1 MVIGFLFLEVYFP
14 YSHSLKEKRKILKS
28 FKDRIKK
35 KFNVAFA
42 ELDYQDKW
50 QRTRIGV
57 VTLNSHKKPVDN
69 LLNKI
74 LTDAEENI
82 DGEIIDSQIHYF

>member
-1 MVIGFLFLEVYFP
+1 MVIGFLSLEIYFP

-28 FKDRIKK
+28 FRDRVKNK
-35 KFNVAFA
+35 SNVAFA

-50 QRTRIGV
+50 QRTRIGI
-57 VTLNSHKKPVDN
+57 VTLNSHKKPVES

-74 LTDAEENI
+74 IADAEENI
-82 DGEIIDSQIHYF
+82 DGEIYNSQIHYL

>member
-1 MVIGFLFLEVYFP
+1 MVVGFLSLEIYFP
-14 YSHSLKEKRKILKS
+14 YSHSLKEKRKIMKS
-28 FKDRIKK
+28 FRDRVKN

-50 QRTRIGV
+50 QRTRIGI
-57 VTLNSHKKPVDN
+57 VTLNSQKKPVDS

-74 LTDAEENI
+74 MSDAEENI
-82 DGEIIDSQIHYF
+82 DGEIIDSQILYL

>member
-1 MVIGFLFLEVYFP
+1 MVIGLLFLEIYFP
-14 YSHSLKEKRKILKS
+14 YSHSLKEKRKVLKS
-28 FKDRIKK
+28 FKDRIKN

-57 VTLNSHKKPVDN
+57 VTLNSHKKPVDS

-74 LTDAEENI
+74 IVDAQENI
-82 DGEIIDSQIHYF
+82 NGEIIDTQIHYF

>member
-1 MVIGFLFLEVYFP
+1 MVIGFLFLEIYFP
-14 YSHSLKEKRKILKS
+14 YSHSLKEKRKIVKS
-28 FKDRIKK
+28 FKDRIKN

-42 ELDYQDKW
+42 ELDYHDKW
-50 QRTRIGV
+50 QRTRIGM
-57 VTLNSHKKPVDN
+57 VTLNTHKKPVDS

-74 LTDAEENI
+74 RADAEENI

>member
-1 MVIGFLFLEVYFP
+1 MVIGFLFLEIYFP
-14 YSHSLKEKRKILKS
+14 YSHSLKEKRKIVKS
-28 FKDRIKK
+28 FKDRIKN

-42 ELDYQDKW
+42 ELDYLDKW

-57 VTLNSHKKPVDN
+57 VTLNTHKKPVDS

-74 LTDAEENI
+74 RTDAEENI

>member
-1 MVIGFLFLEVYFP
+1 MVIGFLFLEIYFP

-28 FKDRIKK
+28 FKDRVKN

-57 VTLNSHKKPVDN
+57 VTLNSNKKPVDN

-74 LTDAEENI
+74 IVDAQENI
-82 DGEIIDSQIHYF
+82 NGEIINSQIHYF

>member
-1 MVIGFLFLEVYFP
+1 MVIGFLFLEIYFP

-42 ELDYQDKW
+42 ELDFQDKW

-57 VTLNSHKKPVDN
+57 VTLNSHKKPVDS

-74 LTDAEENI
+74 ITDAEENI

>member
-1 MVIGFLFLEVYFP
+1 MVIGFLFLEIYFP
-14 YSHSLKEKRKILKS
+14 YSHSLKEKRKIVKS
-28 FKDRIKK
+28 FKDRIKN

-42 ELDYQDKW
+42 ELDYLDKW

-57 VTLNSHKKPVDN
+57 VTLNTHKKPVDS

-74 LTDAEENI
+74 RTEAEENI